1 MPPVIR
7 GGIRHYLRFCD
18 GTTVE
23 RSLATGKCAL
33 FLRISD
39 LAEPPYRGREH
50 NAAYCLL
57 LCLQAFYFLHV
68 MICIKDVSSF
78 IDVEQGKN
86 LAFLMAG
93 SSGIKYSNIR
103 YDMRIQAE
111 L

>member
-1 MPPVIR
+1 
-7 GGIRHYLRFCD
+7 
-18 GTTVE
+18 
-23 RSLATGKCAL
+23 
-33 FLRISD
+33 
-39 LAEPPYRGREH
+39 
-50 NAAYCLL
+50 
-57 LCLQAFYFLHV
+57 